1 MDFNPDT
8 WGTVADWVGGLGTT
22 AAFVAAVVVIAKDAK
37 VRKLAQARQVV
48 YVSENGI
55 VYRNADANGV
65 THPEEVRDYIL
76 KNLSD
81 EPIYKIYFYYQ
92 DRAKRLRYL
101 SRCNVVL
108 PGADFI
114 YQGGDEH
121 LPLVAFRDNSGN
133 GWVRSLAGGIFVT
146 ANVHG
151 RRHAHLEDHLFKE
164 MATMSAA
171 KSG

>member
-1 MDFNPDT
+1 M
-8 WGTVADWVGGLGTT
+8 
-22 AAFVAAVVVIAKDAK
+22 IAKDAK
-37 VRKLAQARQVV
+37 VRKLAQARQVA
-48 YVSENGI
+48 YVSENRI
-55 VYRNADANGV
+55 VYRNADVNGV

-81 EPIYKIYFYYQ
+81 EPIYKIYFYYH
-92 DRAKRLRYL
+92 DRATRLRYL
-101 SRCNVVL
+101 SRCNVFF

-114 YQGGDEH
+114 YQGDDEH

-133 GWVRSLAGGIFVT
+133 GWVRSLAGSIFVA

-151 RRHAHLEDHLFKE
+151 RRHAHLENHLFKE
-164 MATMSAA
+164 MAKMSGV